1 MADKL
6 VGAGADWV
14 LSECIVADLGQ
25 IFLGNDDSGGG
36 GRGPVEGH
44 EVGPGLLENEAH
56 CQWIDDLH
64 LADAQIQFL
73 GAGAFVTF
81 EAELHVV
88 SRDGV
93 AVVKLQPVAQLELV
107 PEAVWALRPRLRQ
120 TVAHLLPRQRTD
132 ERIVQRIEHSEGRD
146 LWWGRRGIK
155 PGRGDGEGPGHHG
168 LGPGPRL
175 AGNVLIHSEREQ
187 GYSQDRHEA
196 TCGYARHRPT
206 PTHGSLL
213 HVH

>member
-1 MADKL
+1 MTGGTMTPADGQYPRQAVSLMAL
-6 VGAGADWV
+6 RSSAWLTASRTRRSCQG
-14 LSECIVADLGQ
+14 DLGSHFSANS
-25 IFLGNDDSGGG
+25 IY
-36 GRGPVEGH
+36 
-44 EVGPGLLENEAH
+44 
-56 CQWIDDLH
+56 

-93 AVVKLQPVAQLELV
+93 TVVKLQPVAQLELV

-155 PGRGDGEGPGHHG
+155 PGRGNGDGPGHHG